1 MPGWRY
7 EFIFHIFSPM
17 ENKQDR
23 KLASL
28 KKDPDE
34 DVGSNHDR
42 KPASLQKDPDE
53 DVVTLNNH
61 YDSTDMEEEDDYDE
75 LDELPLLDR
84 FRMAEQYLREKN
96 CSPRK
101 RLEELRNKDK
111 RRKKKVQRA
120 KGKPKQQKLK
130 KAFAKQEQQKNFQGY
145 DLARC
150 TITDKFSGPRRIVYL
165 PPRYG
170 WRTKRASRIPGL
182 EPEGHNI
189 NCTQCNLT
197 PCVWLEYCSE
207 MIAYCDEIKSQY
219 PNDEVLLDKVR
230 SFLRDNL
237 IKDCGV
243 MYVNKIMPRNDL
255 LPSCA
260 LEGTRMTVNQKDW
273 DEECRKWDA
282 KEEDDSSEQEFSMED
297 MPSPSY

>member
-1 MPGWRY
+1 
-7 EFIFHIFSPM
+7 M

-197 PCVWLEYCSE
+197 PCVWLEYCGE

-230 SFLRDNL
+230 SFLCDNTNGQQT
-237 IKDCGV
+237 DT
-243 MYVNKIMPRNDL
+243 KINYTNTL
-255 LPSCA
+255 
-260 LEGTRMTVNQKDW
+260 
-273 DEECRKWDA
+273 
-282 KEEDDSSEQEFSMED
+282 
-297 MPSPSY
+297 YI